1 MSYKKELPEGL
12 AEWGC
17 DEELWEQIQSKKGLL
32 DLLRLGDEKRGRARI
47 ARLREMITE
56 VAKQPPSGHADRGG
70 QVHGDVAAVHQLG
83 HEGSVG
89 HAADAV
95 VEVVVADQSLEVR
108 HLARREI
115 VEHEHAVAAL
125 DEAVGEVRS
134 DEPGTAGDE
143 DLHCAL
149 K

>member
-1 MSYKKELPEGL
+1 MAKSGALEAEAQYVEAQIASRTRTQRREAPARKARGEADASAAEERAPEPEDEPLSARQMSYKKELPEGL

-70 QVHGDVAAVHQLG
+70 Q
-83 HEGSVG
+83 S
-89 HAADAV
+89 
-95 VEVVVADQSLEVR
+95 
-108 HLARREI
+108 
-115 VEHEHAVAAL
+115 
-125 DEAVGEVRS
+125 
-134 DEPGTAGDE
+134 
-143 DLHCAL
+143 
-149 K
+149 